1 MPSCY
6 SMVMCSNT
14 GAQVS
19 KSHRKLSQVALF
31 WLAPAA
37 WGGRTDGSQATCG
50 LCSSDWIS
58 KFARLRCEFAK
69 EHVRTQIKSCAT
81 WWVQTSFTHFHTS
94 WSFQFYLFNW
104 FEACANVHR
113 CIPGTNSN
121 KRPKRKMWRMYSS
134 PADGNRIGWRKWQAS
149 EKLKQCKTH

>member
-6 SMVMCSNT
+6 GMVMCSNT

-69 EHVRTQIKSCAT
+69 EHVRTQSK
-81 WWVQTSFTHFHTS
+81 
-94 WSFQFYLFNW
+94 
-104 FEACANVHR
+104 
-113 CIPGTNSN
+113 
-121 KRPKRKMWRMYSS
+121 SS
-134 PADGNRIGWRKWQAS
+134 PARHDEYKHPSHTFTHHGVSNFTFSTDLKPARMYIGASQAPIRTNGPGAKCGGCIHHLRTATGLVG
-149 EKLKQCKTH
+149 ENGK